1 MKRTIL
7 LLVLLLASGFA
18 TAQSPTNPP
27 PTTRLSGRAHYE
39 IQPLQMGAPYA
50 GQEANEQAKAKI
62 QEYLSSEIGPLL
74 EQWNQAAAT
83 AEDTPPAESQTTL
96 VLFPEVQSIKF
107 ISGSKRFW
115 TGAFSGSSHVILKL
129 TLREQPAGTVV
140 GEPLFYQRAKA
151 MSGAWTFG
159 AQDNDMLRRI
169 VVVLKSYLEANYNE
183 AVGGASGYEP

>member
-7 LLVLLLASGFA
+7 LLGLLLTLSIAA
-18 TAQSPTNPP
+18 AQSPTNPP
-27 PTTRLSGRAHYE
+27 PTTKLSGHVRYE

-50 GQEANEQAKAKI
+50 GQEANEKAKAKI
-62 QEYLSSEIGPLL
+62 QEFLSSEIGPLL
-74 EQWNQAAAT
+74 ELWNQAAA
-83 AEDTPPAESQTTL
+83 ASAESQTTL

-107 ISGSKRFW
+107 ISGGKRFW

-129 TLREQPAGTVV
+129 TLREQPAGTVI
-140 GEPLFYQRAKA
+140 GDPQFYQRANA
-151 MSGAWTFG
+151 VSGAWTFG

-183 AVGGASGYEP
+183 AVGGASGYES